1 MGFFGGGL
9 GGVEGRG
16 LIFTFFFSDY
26 IIKTFFL
33 ALYLSDLKTKELS
46 ELEQMLQSP
55 LLILNL

>member
-1 MGFFGGGL
+1 MWGEGF
-9 GGVEGRG
+9 EGKD
-16 LIFTFFFSDY
+16 LIFFSRLCY
-26 IIKTFFL
+26 KKVFL